1 MGKTRAVE
9 IEHITRETAPLEDRV
24 LLTEIVRSL
33 VSVPAAVRVRE
44 RVLGRQHI
52 ALHID
57 IDDRDRGAL
66 IGRAGATIT
75 AIRQVFQAI
84 GVRDRRQVEI
94 VLDSDHLERPVA
106 VAAR

>member
-1 MGKTRAVE
+1 MGNKRTVE

-33 VSVPAAVRVRE
+33 VGAPAVVRVRE
-44 RVLGRQHI
+44 RVLSRQHV
-52 ALHID
+52 ALHIE

-66 IGRAGATIT
+66 IGRGGATIT
-75 AIRQVFQAI
+75 AIRQIFQAI

-94 VLDSDHLERPVA
+94 VLDSDHLERPV
-106 VAAR
+106 VAAVR